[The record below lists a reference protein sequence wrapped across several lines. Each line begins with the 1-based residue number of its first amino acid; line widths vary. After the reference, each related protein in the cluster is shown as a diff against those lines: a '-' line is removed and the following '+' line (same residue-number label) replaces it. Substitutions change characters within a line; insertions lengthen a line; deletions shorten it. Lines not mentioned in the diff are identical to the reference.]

1 MFLNLIVFDI
11 SEGDED
17 IDVVINR
24 IVVEVERNMVIMR
37 ICFC

>member
-24 IVVEVERNMVIMR
+24 IVVEVERNMVIMIIR
-37 ICFC
+37 FC

>member
-37 ICFC
+37 IRFC